1 MTIQDA
7 KEVRIGESVL
17 VNGCLSTVLNTMPLS
32 ADKVLFEVCNKY
44 DGVIDVTHQEIELF

>member
-17 VNGCLSTVLNTMPLS
+17 VTGCLSTVLNTMPLS